1 MESYRQVVVKGKNA
15 TVTSLIDQRFRIMQ
29 PEKAKTVEEV
39 EAKLTQWRSD
49 IRILRESRQR
59 QDLEMLSNDDQ
70 MITILIGMLPDAL
83 SDHLITKY
91 SPGSTT
97 FEELS
102 LILQDQLMK
111 LEQKR
116 TAKKG
121 IKAVTKKE
129 EAEEEE
135 RSTQEEAVEQQE

>member
-70 MITILIGMLPDAL
+70 MIRECIGQHTDEYR
-83 SDHLITKY
+83 DHLI
-91 SPGSTT
+91 
-97 FEELS
+97 
-102 LILQDQLMK
+102 I
-111 LEQKR
+111 
-116 TAKKG
+116 
-121 IKAVTKKE
+121 VTKHFKVLTL
-129 EAEEEE
+129 
-135 RSTQEEAVEQQE
+135 S